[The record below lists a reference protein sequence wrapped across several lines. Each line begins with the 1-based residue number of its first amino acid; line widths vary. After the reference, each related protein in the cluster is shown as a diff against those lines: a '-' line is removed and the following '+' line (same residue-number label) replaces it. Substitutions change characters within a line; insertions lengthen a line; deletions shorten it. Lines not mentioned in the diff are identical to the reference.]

1 MEVLREPAALP
12 ASVAG
17 TALTV
22 GFFDGVHLGH
32 RVVVERTRA
41 VAAELGVPSAVL
53 LLDRH
58 PATVV
63 RPETAPRLL
72 TDRSQRI
79 AFLRELGV
87 DYTVVLQFDE
97 EQSLQPPEEFVSSTL
112 IGELRTRAVV
122 SGEDFHFGHR
132 RRGDASLLR
141 SLSDSLGFRFE
152 LVTPVLHDGEVVSST
167 LIRAVVA
174 EGDMDRAARLLGRA
188 YELHGVV
195 EHGDGRG
202 RTIGFPTANVAV
214 PGDMLLPVDGVYA
227 GWYRRPDGARH
238 VAAISVGRR
247 PTFYDENGLL
257 LVEAFILD
265 FEADLYGEQ
274 AWVEFTHWLRGQEKF
289 DGVDSLCAQLGRDVE
304 RTRTL
309 TQGRTA

>member
-1 MEVLREPAALP
+1 MEVLRDPAALP
-12 ASVAG
+12 ESVAG

-32 RVVVERTRA
+32 RAVVERTRA
-41 VAAELGVPSAVL
+41 VAAELGVPAAVL
-53 LLDRH
+53 LLYRH

-63 RPETAPRLL
+63 RPESAPRLL

-79 AFLRELGV
+79 ARLRELGV
-87 DYTVVLQFDE
+87 DYAVLLHFDE
-97 EQSLQPPEEFVSSTL
+97 EQSLQSPEEFAADVL
-112 IGELRTRAVV
+112 LGELRARAVV

-132 RRGDASLLR
+132 RRGDAALLR
-141 SLSDSLGFRFE
+141 ALAPQLGFRFE
-152 LVTPVLHDGEVVSST
+152 EVAPVTDGGATVSST
-167 LIRAVVA
+167 LIRSVVA
-174 EGDMDRAARLLGRA
+174 EGDMHRAARLLGCA

-214 PGDMLLPVDGVYA
+214 PGDMILPVDGVYA
-227 GWYRRPDGARH
+227 GWYRRPDGGRH
-238 VAAISVGRR
+238 AAAISVGRR

-265 FEADLYGEQ
+265 FDADLYGEQ
-274 AWVEFTHWLRGQEKF
+274 AWVEFSDWLRGQERF
-289 DGVDSLCAQLGRDVE
+289 DSVEGLIEQLHRDVD

-309 TQGRTA
+309 TSGRSS

>member
-12 ASVAG
+12 ESISG

-32 RVVVERTRA
+32 RAVVERTRA
-41 VAAELGVPSAVL
+41 VAAELGVPAAVL

-87 DYTVVLQFDE
+87 DLAVLLHFDE
-97 EQSLQPPEEFVSSTL
+97 EQSLQSPEEFVSSVL
-112 IGELRTRAVV
+112 LGELRCRAVV

-141 SLSDSLGFRFE
+141 ALSESLGFRFE
-152 LVTPVLHDGEVVSST
+152 QVAPVTHDGDVVSST
-167 LIRAVVA
+167 LIRAAVA
-174 EGDMDRAARLLGRA
+174 AGDIHRATALLGRA

-202 RTIGFPTANVAV
+202 RTIGCPTANVAV
-214 PGDMLLPVDGVYA
+214 PGDMLLPADGVYA
-227 GWYRRPDGARH
+227 GWYRRPGGARH
-238 VAAISVGRR
+238 AAAISVGRR

-257 LVEAFILD
+257 LVEAHLLD
-265 FEADLYGEQ
+265 FEDDLYGEQ
-274 AWVEFTHWLRGQEKF
+274 GWVEVTDWLRGQERF
-289 DGVDSLCAQLGRDVE
+289 DSVEALCAQLARDVE
-304 RTRTL
+304 NTRAL
-309 TQGRTA
+309 TTGRTA